1 MTREQ
6 IKKIFPDITEE
17 QLKAILDINS
27 ADIGKAKGD
36 SEKLKEELEKAKE
49 SVQGYEKQ
57 VAELKESI
65 DKGEDFKKKFE
76 DLEKQ
81 IADEKAEAERKE
93 KEAKEEADLSERF
106 KTVVGENKWRD
117 ELTEKEESFRTLFFI
132 FYICYRSC

>member
-6 IKKIFPDITEE
+6 IKKIFLDITED

-57 VAELKESI
+57 VAELKESL

-81 IADEKAEAERKE
+81 IADEKVNYYR
-93 KEAKEEADLSERF
+93 RNFF
-106 KTVVGENKWRD
+106 KIKKFTIE
-117 ELTEKEESFRTLFFI
+117 F
-132 FYICYRSC
+132 